1 MSARAWLAGAALLGA
16 TLAVSPVWV
25 AQAQDAGEEKPAA
38 DSTEKTSE
46 YSSAQEVL
54 GSLQGLTKDW
64 KNPRNPSEEE
74 IAGFFA
80 SAFPRCADY
89 LDANKEAKD
98 ADLIYNWAGRRAA
111 YAYGNEGF
119 VRIANSYMAAKPE
132 AEDLKTWKDA
142 ALFARLGIEADA
154 EAAKKELVDL
164 EKAAKDDPSRRL
176 ELADIWLRYFD
187 KQSDSEGKSKLIEK
201 LKTDESFTKSE
212 DEWVQRRLMRTIFA
226 NSDKQE
232 ITDGEAFPDW
242 ASVMTVNALDGKP
255 ISVADYKGKV
265 ILIDFWAVWC
275 GPCMGEMPNVI
286 KLYEETHETGFE
298 VIGISLDNESGK
310 FDLEALKST
319 IAGKG
324 RVSEMP
330 WRQIYDG
337 GGWSSGLAKYYGV
350 RSIPKTVLIDQS
362 GTVVAQ
368 GLRGEEL
375 ASKVKE
381 LLAKDAAEEG
391 ADK

>member
-1 MSARAWLAGAALLGA
+1 MTARAWLAGAALLGA

-38 DSTEKTSE
+38 DSAEKASE
-46 YSSAQEVL
+46 YSSAKEVL
-54 GSLQGLTKDW
+54 GSLQELTKDW
-64 KNPRNPSEEE
+64 ENPRNPSEEE

-89 LDANKEAKD
+89 LDANKEAED
-98 ADLIYNWAGRRAA
+98 ADLIYSWAGRRAA
-111 YAYGNEGF
+111 YAYGNQGF
-119 VRIANSYMAAKPE
+119 VRIANAYMASKPE

-142 ALFARLGIEADA
+142 ALFARLGIESDA

-176 ELADIWLRYFD
+176 EIADIWLRYFD
-187 KQSDSEGKSKLIEK
+187 KQSDTDGKAKLIEK

-226 NSDKQE
+226 NSDTQE

-265 ILIDFWAVWC
+265 VLIDFWAVWC
-275 GPCMGEMPNVI
+275 GPCMSEMPNVI
-286 KLYEETHETGFE
+286 KLHEETKEAGFE

-310 FDLEALKST
+310 FDVEALKST

-337 GGWSSGLAKYYGV
+337 GGWGSGLAKFYGV

-368 GLRGEEL
+368 GLRGEAL

-381 LLAKDAAEEG
+381 LLAKNATEEG
-391 ADK
+391 AEK